1 MFAQARRHAMAAEQR
16 PMDEAIPMALSAG
29 APLINIDAATICR
42 LFGETAVY
50 LPVAVSDSPAGRR
63 TVYKL
68 PIGERVL
75 MGVYVVGMRL
85 YRDYYTRLSDTEY
98 AVSKESP
105 TGDVLFAGKGT
116 LKILDERVG
125 AGEITF
131 EEEGGKGEAAA
142 RPTKCTCTRRWYVWS
157 FIGTEDCS
165 CTGGRPPI
173 ITS

>member
-1 MFAQARRHAMAAEQR
+1 MTAEQR

-29 APLINIDAATICR
+29 AKLINFEAATMCK

-50 LPVAVSDSPAGRR
+50 LPVAVSDSSAGRR

-68 PIGERVL
+68 PIGEKVL
-75 MGVYVVGMRL
+75 MGVYVVGMRV
-85 YRDYYTRLSDTEY
+85 YRDYYTRISDTEY

-105 TGDVLFAGKGT
+105 TGDVLFAGRGT

-131 EEEGGKGEAAA
+131 EEEVTGEAAA
-142 RPTKCTCTRRWYVWS
+142 KPTKCTCTRRWYVWS
-157 FIGTEDCS
+157 FIGTEDCT